1 MDLKLKEIADIRTGL
16 VLSRKKA
23 SLSDDVKI
31 HYKQI
36 TLKSF
41 SNTISLTPDY
51 IDAFVSTENIAD
63 TYISRVGDIVVRL
76 REPVTAVYIDES
88 AKGMIIPS
96 LMAIVRVKSGMVNGE
111 FLAYYINSTT
121 SQKMLEKEIKG
132 TTIAAIKTKD
142 MEELEVVLPSLE
154 DQKRVVALMNLSQNE
169 IVLLE
174 KLKREKQQ
182 FSQAVL
188 DTIIQSNKDKQ

>member
-1 MDLKLKEIADIRTGL
+1 MKLKEIADIRTGL

-41 SNTISLTPDY
+41 SNTTSLTLDC
-51 IDAFVSTENIAD
+51 IDNFVSTEEITD
-63 TYISRVGDIVVRL
+63 TYLSRVGDVVVRL
-76 REPVTAVYIDES
+76 REPIIAVYIDES
-88 AKGMIIPS
+88 AKNMVIPS
-96 LMAIVRVKSGMVNGE
+96 LMAIIRVESIMMHSE

-121 SQKMLEKEIKG
+121 SQQMLEKEIKG

-142 MEELEVVLPSLE
+142 LEELEVVLPSLE
-154 DQKRVVALMNLSQNE
+154 DQKKVVAFMNLSQNE
-169 IVLLE
+169 MELLD
-174 KLKREKQQ
+174 KLKKEKQQ
-182 FSQAVL
+182 FSHAVL
-188 DTIIQSNKDKQ
+188 DTIIQSNKDKL

>member
-1 MDLKLKEIADIRTGL
+1 MKLKEIADIRTGL

-23 SLSDDVKI
+23 ALSDDVKI
-31 HYKQI
+31 YYKQI

-88 AKGMIIPS
+88 TKGMIIPS
-96 LMAIVRVKSGMVNGE
+96 LMAIVRVKSDMVNGE

-121 SQKMLEKEIKG
+121 SQKMLEKKIKG

-142 MEELEVVLPSLE
+142 LEDLEVVLPSLE
-154 DQKRVVALMNLSQNE
+154 DQKRVVAFMKLSE
-169 IVLLE
+169 KETELLD

-182 FSQAVL
+182 LSQTIL
-188 DTIIQSNKDKQ
+188 DTIIQENKDKN

>member
-1 MDLKLKEIADIRTGL
+1 MKLKEIADIRTGL

-41 SNTISLTPDY
+41 SNTTSLTLDY
-51 IDAFVSTENIAD
+51 IDNFVSTEEIAD
-63 TYISRVGDIVVRL
+63 TYLSRVGDVVVRL
-76 REPVTAVYIDES
+76 REPITAVYIDES
-88 AKGMIIPS
+88 AKNMVIPS
-96 LMAIVRVKSGMVNGE
+96 LMAIVRVESSMIHGA

-142 MEELEVVLPSLE
+142 LEELEVVLPSLE
-154 DQKRVVALMNLSQNE
+154 DQKKVVAFMKLSQNE
-169 IVLLE
+169 MELLD
-174 KLKREKQQ
+174 KLKKEKQQ
-182 FSQAVL
+182 FSHAVL

>member
-1 MDLKLKEIADIRTGL
+1 MKLKEIADIRTGL

-23 SLSDDVKI
+23 ALSDDVKI

-51 IDAFVSTENIAD
+51 IDEFVSTENIAD

-88 AKGMIIPS
+88 TKGMIIPS
-96 LMAIVRVKSGMVNGE
+96 LMAIVRVKSDMVNGE

-121 SQKMLEKEIKG
+121 SQKILGKEIKG

-154 DQKRVVALMNLSQNE
+154 EQKRVVALMDLSQNE
-169 IVLLE
+169 IELLE